1 MICKECGAYN
11 PDHATYCKVCAA
23 SLKDNSEDST
33 VSESLDESRPTR
45 TFVRPS
51 WTVPTYTKSFARP
64 EKENT
69 ETKIPAEKEAAK
81 EPEHASIKEEQE
93 ESVKLFDE
101 SSVEGGDVT
110 ESEHMNERP
119 APQFSK
125 HFSPNPRFLHK
136 ETLKNETEEEIRS
149 AFAKPE
155 EPREP
160 DTSELEE
167 PEEAEEP
174 ETLEH
179 AVDEFEEID
188 LEDEPVSTPVKHVKH
203 APIHLD
209 DEDDE
214 DDEEEPLQDDDSSFD
229 EEPEDDSYEYEPTPP
244 KRNKKGNASGPLFW
258 ILLSAIIVVILCI
271 IAAGILMIMQSGG
284 KKLSCAGD
292 NAGQKTSQSQIPA
305 PNSQNQDPLSQN
317 DPASAT
323 NPYDVEM
330 EEGFNDEGKECVEYS
345 IVVPA
350 HGVITIV
357 LPSQGEQ
364 TYPSSYDT
372 PVVYN
377 LTVPK
382 SAYYPNVPL
391 EDSVYEVHPEIYL
404 TESDGTTKTLSVPS
418 FTLTFPTLSIN
429 LEKPVL
435 NEEGHVM
442 ANKDNIVPI
451 SGHVDDYDVRLY
463 VNDEPVTVY
472 SEGLFM
478 PDYTMEST
486 EPVTVVLKAEKE
498 NWVSTS
504 TEFVVDPYVY
514 TPDKMILTVTNDHVT
529 ELKGDKTGKIT
540 VRGLT
545 LPNATLTA
553 SSDMPSKVVCGS
565 VSVDGEG
572 NFTFGIALD
581 SSFYGI
587 SKITID
593 AEKEDAENGSLTFM
607 VYRTYADRQAF
618 VQGYNKTKSYKEIG
632 SSKKYLTISSLM
644 ANVGTY
650 ATSEY
655 GFRLTGK
662 VVEVAL
668 NEEGYSVVRMT
679 LAGSG
684 ETVYVINLSE
694 KWTPENNIGGNY
706 NLYGNFLGTYEDGT
720 SPYFAIFFAVNK

>member
-23 SLKDNSEDST
+23 SLKEDST
-33 VSESLDESRPTR
+33 DSAVSETVDESRPTR

-51 WTVPTYTKSFARP
+51 WTVPSYTKPFSKPEPEKTETLPLDEEELFEEQNPDLGKDDEKESVDLFEESLPEEEQVAETEPVEEKTAKEPKKHFAGSPRFVRKETQKP
-64 EKENT
+64 EKEK
-69 ETKIPAEKEAAK
+69 EDEEKVA
-81 EPEHASIKEEQE
+81 
-93 ESVKLFDE
+93 
-101 SSVEGGDVT
+101 
-110 ESEHMNERP
+110 
-119 APQFSK
+119 FS
-125 HFSPNPRFLHK
+125 
-136 ETLKNETEEEIRS
+136 
-149 AFAKPE
+149 KPE
-155 EPREP
+155 EP
-160 DTSELEE
+160 D
-167 PEEAEEP
+167 EAEETV
-174 ETLEH
+174 E
-179 AVDEFEEID
+179 EEIP
-188 LEDEPVSTPVKHVKH
+188 EEEPVYTPAKRVRH

-209 DEDDE
+209 DEDEDEENEDE
-214 DDEEEPLQDDDSSFD
+214 DKDEDGDAEFSD
-229 EEPEDDSYEYEPTPP
+229 EQEDDSYEYEPTPP

-271 IAAGILMIMQSGG
+271 IAAGVLMIMQSGG
-284 KKLSCAGD
+284 KKISCAGAD
-292 NAGQKTSQSQIPA
+292 AGQKTNHSQTQTQTLPNQEQAGQNEPA
-305 PNSQNQDPLSQN
+305 VE
-317 DPASAT
+317 T

-330 EEGFNDEGKECVEYS
+330 EEGFNDEGRECVIYN

-350 HGVITIV
+350 HGVVTIV

-372 PVVYN
+372 PVVYS

-391 EDSVYEVHPEIYL
+391 DDPSYEVHPEIYL
-404 TESDGTTKTLSVPS
+404 TESDGTARALSVPS
-418 FTLTFPTLSIN
+418 FTLTFPSLTID
-429 LEKPVL
+429 LEKPAL

-451 SGHVDDYDVRLY
+451 SGHLNQDDLDVKLY
-463 VNDEPVTVY
+463 MNDEPVTVY

-478 PDYTMEST
+478 PDYIMTSD
-486 EPVTVVLKAEKE
+486 EPVTVVLRAEKA
-498 NWVSTS
+498 NWVSVS

-514 TPDKMILTVTNDHVT
+514 TPDKMILTVTNDRVT
-529 ELKGDKTGKIT
+529 ELKSDKTGKIT
-540 VRGLT
+540 VRGQT

-553 SSDMPSKVVCGS
+553 SSDVPSKVVCGS

-581 SSFYGI
+581 STFYGI
-587 SKITID
+587 ANITIN
-593 AEKEDAENGSLTFM
+593 AEKEDAEDGSLTFKI
-607 VYRTYADRQAF
+607 YRTYADRQAF
-618 VQGYNKTKSYKEIG
+618 VKGYNKTKSYKEIG

-644 ANVGTY
+644 ANSATY
-650 ATSEY
+650 AGADY
-655 GFRLTGK
+655 GFRLTAK

-668 NEEGYSVVRMT
+668 NEEGYQVVRMT

-694 KWTPENNIGGNY
+694 KWTPENNIGGSY

-720 SPYFAIFFAVNK
+720 SPYFAVFFAVNK

>member
-1 MICKECGAYN
+1 MQATQEVNPMICKECGAYN

-23 SLKDNSEDST
+23 SLKEDSADSA
-33 VSESLDESRPTR
+33 VSEAVDESRPTR

-51 WTVPTYTKSFARP
+51 WTVPAYTKPFTRP
-64 EKENT
+64 ETEKRPPIEEEEPEEEQDFDIDSEDVEESVALFDEPLSEETEEPEEEPELEVKKPAPEVKKAFVANPRFAKKEPRK
-69 ETKIPAEKEAAK
+69 EEKEA
-81 EPEHASIKEEQE
+81 E
-93 ESVKLFDE
+93 VK
-101 SSVEGGDVT
+101 
-110 ESEHMNERP
+110 
-119 APQFSK
+119 A
-125 HFSPNPRFLHK
+125 
-136 ETLKNETEEEIRS
+136 

-155 EPREP
+155 EP
-160 DTSELEE
+160 DE
-167 PEEAEEP
+167 PEEDDEE
-174 ETLEH
+174 EI
-179 AVDEFEEID
+179 EEID
-188 LEDEPVSTPVKHVKH
+188 EEPVYTPARRIKH

-209 DEDDE
+209 DEDEDEENESNE
-214 DDEEEPLQDDDSSFD
+214 DDESDFSD
-229 EEPEDDSYEYEPTPP
+229 ESEDDSYEYEPTPP
-244 KRNKKGNASGPLFW
+244 KRSKKGGASGPLFW

-271 IAAGILMIMQSGG
+271 IAAGVLMIMQSGG
-284 KKLSCAGD
+284 KKLSCAGAD
-292 NAGQKTSQSQIPA
+292 AGQKTQQTDTQSQSQTAQQAGQNEPA
-305 PNSQNQDPLSQN
+305 
-317 DPASAT
+317 AVT

-330 EEGFNDEGKECVEYS
+330 EEGFNDEGKECVIYN

-350 HGVITIV
+350 HGVVTIV

-372 PVVYN
+372 PVVYS

-382 SAYYPNVPL
+382 SAYYPNAPL

-404 TESDGTTKTLSVPS
+404 TESDGSTKTLSVPS
-418 FTLTFPTLSIN
+418 FKLTFPTLSIN

-435 NEEGHVM
+435 DEEGHIM

-478 PDYTMEST
+478 PDYTMTSS
-486 EPVTVVLKAEKE
+486 EPVTVVLRAEKE

-504 TEFVVDPYVY
+504 TEFIVDPYVY
-514 TPDKMILTVTNDHVT
+514 TPDKMILNVTNDRVT

-540 VRGLT
+540 VRGQT

-553 SSDMPSKVVCGS
+553 SSDIPSKVVCGS

-572 NFTFGIALD
+572 NFTFGIAMD

-587 SKITID
+587 ANITID
-593 AEKEDAENGSLTFM
+593 AEKEDAEDGSLTFK

-618 VQGYNKTKSYKEIG
+618 VQGYNKTKNYKEIG
-632 SSKKYLTISSLM
+632 SSKKYLTLSSLM
-644 ANVGTY
+644 ANTATY
-650 ATSEY
+650 ATADY
-655 GFRLTGK
+655 GFRVTAK

-684 ETVYVINLSE
+684 ETIYCINLSE
-694 KWTPENNIGGNY
+694 KWTPENNIGGSY

>member
-23 SLKDNSEDST
+23 SLKDNSENSGISET
-33 VSESLDESRPTR
+33 VDESRPTR

-51 WTVPTYTKSFARP
+51 WTVPTYTKPFSKP
-64 EKENT
+64 DKEKVEKTVLDENESIENT
-69 ETKIPAEKEAAK
+69 ESGIIEDDADENVVLF
-81 EPEHASIKEEQE
+81 
-93 ESVKLFDE
+93 ESADE
-101 SSVEGGDVT
+101 DEDT
-110 ESEHMNERP
+110 IESEHTEEKKT
-119 APQFSK
+119 PQFRK
-125 HFSPNPRFLHK
+125 HFSPNPRFLQK
-136 ETLKNETEEEIRS
+136 ETLEDDKEEEIRS

-155 EPREP
+155 ELQEVETT
-160 DTSELEE
+160 DLDELEE
-167 PEEAEEP
+167 PESEVNESESSVPEEK
-174 ETLEH
+174 
-179 AVDEFEEID
+179 
-188 LEDEPVSTPVKHVKH
+188 PVITPVKRVKH

-209 DEDDE
+209 DEDEDE
-214 DDEEEPLQDDDSSFD
+214 DEDKDDIEQEDDSDFAD
-229 EEPEDDSYEYEPTPP
+229 ESEDDSYEYEPTPP

-284 KKLSCAGD
+284 KKLSCAGTD
-292 NAGQKTSQSQIPA
+292 AGQKTSQSQIPA
-305 PNSQNQDPLSQN
+305 QNQQDQDPTSQNE
-317 DPASAT
+317 PASVT
-323 NPYDVEM
+323 SPYDVEM
-330 EEGFNDEGKECVEYS
+330 EEGFNDEGKECVIYN

-350 HGVITIV
+350 HGVVTIV

-372 PVVYN
+372 PVVYS

-382 SAYYPNVPL
+382 SAYYPNTPL
-391 EDSVYEVHPEIYL
+391 DDSVYEVHPEIYL

-435 NEEGHVM
+435 NEDGHIM

-478 PDYTMEST
+478 PDYTMESA
-486 EPVTVVLKAEKE
+486 EPVTVVLRAEKE

-514 TPDKMILTVTNDHVT
+514 TPDKMILTVANDRVT

-540 VRGLT
+540 VRGQT

-553 SSDMPSKVVCGS
+553 SSDLPSKVVCGS

-581 SSFYGI
+581 SSFYGV
-587 SKITID
+587 SNITID

-607 VYRTYADRQAF
+607 VYRTYVDRQAF
-618 VQGYNKTKSYKEIG
+618 VKGYNKTRSYKEIG

-650 ATSEY
+650 ATAEY

-684 ETVYVINLSE
+684 ETVYAINLSE
-694 KWTPENNIGGNY
+694 KWTPENNIGGSY

-720 SPYFAIFFAVNK
+720 SPYFAVFFAVNK

>member
-23 SLKDNSEDST
+23 SLKEDSADSAVPEIT
-33 VSESLDESRPTR
+33 DESRPTR

-51 WTVPTYTKSFARP
+51 WTVPAYTKPYSKQEPKKTEILRESEEEP
-64 EKENT
+64 ENDQELGFEEDMGERVSLFGDPLTEEKDAEPELEEEKKQAE
-69 ETKIPAEKEAAK
+69 ETKRHFTGSPRFIQKETRKPQKEA
-81 EPEHASIKEEQE
+81 
-93 ESVKLFDE
+93 
-101 SSVEGGDVT
+101 
-110 ESEHMNERP
+110 
-119 APQFSK
+119 
-125 HFSPNPRFLHK
+125 
-136 ETLKNETEEEIRS
+136 EIRS

-155 EPREP
+155 E
-160 DTSELEE
+160 SEENEETQDEEIQEEE
-167 PEEAEEP
+167 PAYTP
-174 ETLEH
+174 E
-179 AVDEFEEID
+179 
-188 LEDEPVSTPVKHVKH
+188 KRVKH

-209 DEDDE
+209 DEDE
-214 DDEEEPLQDDDSSFD
+214 EEEP
-229 EEPEDDSYEYEPTPP
+229 EPEDEPEYSDESEDDAYEYEPTPP
-244 KRNKKGNASGPLFW
+244 KRKKGNANGPLFW

-271 IAAGILMIMQSGG
+271 IAAGVLMIMQSSGR
-284 KKLSCAGD
+284 KLSCTGTSVE
-292 NAGQKTSQSQIPA
+292 QKTTQNNTQTQNLPSQEQTDQNEPA
-305 PNSQNQDPLSQN
+305 
-317 DPASAT
+317 AVT

-330 EEGFNDEGKECVEYS
+330 EEGFNDEGKECVIYN

-350 HGVITIV
+350 HGVVTIV

-372 PVVYN
+372 PVVYS

-382 SAYYPNVPL
+382 SAYYPNTPL
-391 EDSVYEVHPEIYL
+391 EESEYEVHPEIYL
-404 TESDGTTKTLSVPS
+404 TESNGSTKTLSVPS

-435 NEEGHVM
+435 DEEGHIM

-463 VNDEPVTVY
+463 LNDEAVTVY

-478 PDYTMEST
+478 PDYTMESS

-514 TPDKMILTVTNDHVT
+514 TPDKMILSVTNDRVT
-529 ELKGDKTGKIT
+529 ELRADKTGKIT
-540 VRGLT
+540 VRGQT

-553 SSDMPSKVVCGS
+553 SSDIPSKVVCGS

-572 NFTFGIALD
+572 NFTFGIAMD
-581 SSFYGI
+581 STFYGI
-587 SKITID
+587 ANITID
-593 AEKEDAENGSLTFM
+593 AEKEDAEEGSLTFK
-607 VYRTYADRQAF
+607 VYRTYNDRQTF
-618 VQGYNKTKSYKEIG
+618 VKGYNKTKSYKEIG

-644 ANVGTY
+644 ANSSTY
-650 ATSEY
+650 ATSDY
-655 GFRLTGK
+655 GFRLTAK

-694 KWTPENNIGGNY
+694 KWTPENNIGGSY

-720 SPYFAIFFAVNK
+720 SPYFAVFFAVNK

>member
-23 SLKDNSEDST
+23 SLRDNSEDAT
-33 VSESLDESRPTR
+33 ISESLDESRPTR

-51 WTVPTYTKSFARP
+51 WTVPVYTKPLAKP
-64 EKENT
+64 EKEKT
-69 ETKIPAEKEAAK
+69 ETVNAAENEVAE
-81 EPEHASIKEEQE
+81 EPEHVSFKEDEN
-93 ESVKLFDE
+93 VKLFDE
-101 SSVEGGDVT
+101 PLAEDIDT
-110 ESEHMNERP
+110 AEFKHKDERP
-119 APQFSK
+119 APQFRK
-125 HFSPNPRFLHK
+125 QFSPNPRFLHK
-136 ETLKNETEEEIRS
+136 ETLKNNAEEDIKS

-155 EPREP
+155 EPEES
-160 DTSELEE
+160 DASELEE
-167 PEEAEEP
+167 PEESEV
-174 ETLEH
+174 LEN
-179 AVDEFEEID
+179 AVDEIEEIVP
-188 LEDEPVSTPVKHVKH
+188 EDEPVHTPVKRVKH

-209 DEDDE
+209 DEEDE
-214 DDEEEPLQDDDSSFD
+214 DDEEDSLQDDDTSFD
-229 EEPEDDSYEYEPTPP
+229 EEQEDDSYEYEPTPP

-271 IAAGILMIMQSGG
+271 IAAGVLMIMQSGG
-284 KKLSCAGD
+284 KKISCAGTD
-292 NAGQKTSQSQIPA
+292 AGQKTSQSQIPA
-305 PNSQNQDPLSQN
+305 QNQQNQDPSAQSE
-317 DPASAT
+317 PASVT
-323 NPYDVEM
+323 SPYDVEM
-330 EEGFNDEGKECVEYS
+330 EEGFNDEGKECVIYS

-350 HGVITIV
+350 HGVVTIV

-372 PVVYN
+372 PVVYS

-382 SAYYPNVPL
+382 SAYYPNVAL
-391 EDSVYEVHPEIYL
+391 SDSVYEVHPEIYL

-435 NEEGHVM
+435 NEEGHIM

-486 EPVTVVLKAEKE
+486 EPVTVVLRAEKE

-504 TEFVVDPYVY
+504 MEFVVDPYVY
-514 TPDKMILTVTNDHVT
+514 TPDKMVLSVANDRVT

-540 VRGLT
+540 VRGQT

-553 SSDMPSKVVCGS
+553 SSDLPSKVVCGS

-572 NFTFGIALD
+572 NFTFGVALD

-618 VQGYNKTKSYKEIG
+618 VKGYNKTKSYKEIG
-632 SSKKYLTISSLM
+632 SSKKYLTIPSLM

-650 ATSEY
+650 ATADY

-668 NEEGYSVVRMT
+668 SEDGYSVVRMT
-679 LAGSG
+679 VVGSG

-694 KWTPENNIGGNY
+694 KWTPENNIGGSY

-720 SPYFAIFFAVNK
+720 SPYFAAFFAVNK

>member
-23 SLKDNSEDST
+23 SLKENSENSSAS
-33 VSESLDESRPTR
+33 VAADESRPTR

-51 WTVPTYTKSFARP
+51 WTVPAYTKSFQKTEPDKEDELSQVKDEPSQNP
-64 EKENT
+64 ELDLSVDDTEENV
-69 ETKIPAEKEAAK
+69 
-81 EPEHASIKEEQE
+81 S
-93 ESVKLFDE
+93 LFDE
-101 SSVEGGDVT
+101 PLT
-110 ESEHMNERP
+110 EDEEEHVAQVNDKRESLPR
-119 APQFSK
+119 K
-125 HFSPNPRFLHK
+125 HFTPNPIFSHREKK
-136 ETLKNETEEEIRS
+136 EYEAEEEVES

-155 EPREP
+155 A
-160 DTSELEE
+160 
-167 PEEAEEP
+167 PEEEE
-174 ETLEH
+174 
-179 AVDEFEEID
+179 DFENTTP
-188 LEDEPVSTPVKHVKH
+188 EDEPSYTPAKRVKH

-209 DEDDE
+209 DEEDE
-214 DDEEEPLQDDDSSFD
+214 DEEDEQEQSPDDDSDFNED
-229 EEPEDDSYEYEPTPP
+229 ESEDDSYEYEPTPP

-284 KKLSCAGD
+284 KKLSCAGAD
-292 NAGQKTSQSQIPA
+292 ASPKTQNQTQVQEQQEQEQNSQSEPVA
-305 PNSQNQDPLSQN
+305 AAD
-317 DPASAT
+317 
-323 NPYDVEM
+323 PYDVEM
-330 EEGFNDEGKECVEYS
+330 EEGFNDEGKECVIYN

-350 HGVITIV
+350 HGVVTIV

-372 PVVYN
+372 PVVYS

-382 SAYYPNVPL
+382 SAYYPNTPL
-391 EDSVYEVHPEIYL
+391 DDSVYEVHPEIYL

-435 NEEGHVM
+435 NDEGHIM

-478 PDYTMEST
+478 PDYTMTST
-486 EPVTVVLKAEKE
+486 EPVTVVLRAEKE
-498 NWVSTS
+498 HWVSTS

-514 TPDKMILTVTNDHVT
+514 TPDKMILTVTSDHVT

-540 VRGLT
+540 VRGQT

-553 SSDMPSKVVCGS
+553 SSDLPSKVVCGS

-581 SSFYGI
+581 SSFYGVAN
-587 SKITID
+587 ITID

-618 VQGYNKTKSYKEIG
+618 VKGYNKTKSYKEIG

-650 ATSEY
+650 ATADY
-655 GFRLTGK
+655 GFRITAK

-684 ETVYVINLSE
+684 ETIYVINLSE
-694 KWTPENNIGGNY
+694 KWTPENNIGGTY
-706 NLYGNFLGTYEDGT
+706 NLYGNFLGTYDDGT